1 MDAMKEEMENVGLK
15 VEKAGAIGR
24 YSAVAIPVGS
34 SQKKMTRKNKI
45 LGRVYFFFFFV
56 FLTGIS
62 LSSILPSHFICKFK
76 IKSCNFNR
84 NECAAKKSV
93 YRLTGV

>member
-45 LGRVYFFFFFV
+45 LEESIFFFFLYF
-56 FLTGIS
+56 
-62 LSSILPSHFICKFK
+62 
-76 IKSCNFNR
+76 
-84 NECAAKKSV
+84 
-93 YRLTGV
+93 